1 MNPKTLLCLALVLIG
16 GLLGWPFE
24 IMMEGF
30 DRYYR
35 KEWFPQQ
42 TNRIEVLK
50 TAPPDLVAL
59 AIDDFYDSKDRAY
72 VARRLWQGDKF
83 RGLAS
88 DEMREVVEYGH
99 YTEEFL
105 SPVSREHFPN
115 PCVIKWMDGP
125 SRIITYTIENV
136 EFTYQHM
143 AGHRPMGIW
152 ITALYV
158 SSAPLRRR
166 SGTRRQICS
175 PPSSPTLG
183 STRPT
188 PRRLWK

>member
-59 AIDDFYDSKDRAY
+59 AIDDFY
-72 VARRLWQGDKF
+72 G
-83 RGLAS
+83 
-88 DEMREVVEYGH
+88 
-99 YTEEFL
+99 
-105 SPVSREHFPN
+105 
-115 PCVIKWMDGP
+115 
-125 SRIITYTIENV
+125 
-136 EFTYQHM
+136 
-143 AGHRPMGIW
+143 
-152 ITALYV
+152 
-158 SSAPLRRR
+158 
-166 SGTRRQICS
+166 
-175 PPSSPTLG
+175 
-183 STRPT
+183 
-188 PRRLWK
+188 